1 MVSTTK
7 RQNQGWVS
15 VGVDHDTAQLAV
27 EAIRQWWWLL
37 GKQLYP
43 QAIELLITAD
53 CCGFNSYRAR
63 LWKWEL
69 QQLATEL
76 GLILHVCH
84 FPPGTSKWN
93 KPIASAILSNHFSS
107 GEADR

>member
-37 GKQLYP
+37 GKALYHD
-43 QAIELLITAD
+43 ATELLITAD
-53 CCGFNSYRAR
+53 CGGSNSYRAR
-63 LWKWEL
+63 FLWKWEL

-76 GLILHVCH
+76 GKTRARLP
-84 FPPGTSKWN
+84 FPTRN
-93 KPIASAILSNHFSS
+93 QQMEL
-107 GEADR
+107 D